1 MCSFKS
7 GVSGA
12 PRTVSVSLLEIPV
25 DADICLG
32 GNRDDLYFV
41 VQSFFFFFDSFSFK
55 PVHLHFCCSVAHTHL
70 FLSPLTFHN
79 YAFIPLAMQ

>member
-41 VQSFFFFFDSFSFK
+41 VQSFFFF
-55 PVHLHFCCSVAHTHL
+55 
-70 FLSPLTFHN
+70 
-79 YAFIPLAMQ
+79 